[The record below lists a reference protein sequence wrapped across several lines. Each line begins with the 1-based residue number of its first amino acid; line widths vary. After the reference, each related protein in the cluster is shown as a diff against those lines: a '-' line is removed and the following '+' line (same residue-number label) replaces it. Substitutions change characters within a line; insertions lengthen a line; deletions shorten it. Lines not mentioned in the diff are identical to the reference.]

1 MKKRKFL
8 VIIFIIFTIF
18 SNVICYGN
26 ENNNTESNN
35 QNENLDINDVNEKV
49 KENANFDEYIKAID
63 DELKKNNIDDI
74 DIYDMSNSL
83 LEDGSI
89 DFNNLFFKILGLF
102 SKEFKN
108 VINSAVIIF
117 IIVLVMSVLS
127 SFELEKGSQI
137 LNIANL
143 VCFFTLA
150 TIIIK
155 SFIEII
161 EVFKNTITSLTTLM
175 QIVSPFLMAI
185 LISTG
190 AISTTGIIK
199 PLVLFIASAV
209 GFIINYIVVPFI
221 SISASLKII
230 NNFSDNIKIGK
241 MSSLFSS
248 SALWI
253 VSISFTIFL
262 GILSLETTISSSVDS
277 LAVKT
282 MQNAV
287 SNFVPVVGKF
297 FSDSFETVVGATKVI
312 SNVSGV
318 IGIIT
323 IVTIAIIPVL
333 KILCVYL
340 LYQILSAIIE
350 PICNNKTLSNFISDF
365 AGLYKLLLGI
375 LIGVSILFV
384 ISSGIILN
392 LVSSV
397 VK

>member
-143 VCFFTLA
+143 VCFLH
-150 TIIIK
+150 
-155 SFIEII
+155 
-161 EVFKNTITSLTTLM
+161 L
-175 QIVSPFLMAI
+175 Q
-185 LISTG
+185 
-190 AISTTGIIK
+190 
-199 PLVLFIASAV
+199 
-209 GFIINYIVVPFI
+209 
-221 SISASLKII
+221 
-230 NNFSDNIKIGK
+230 
-241 MSSLFSS
+241 
-248 SALWI
+248 
-253 VSISFTIFL
+253 
-262 GILSLETTISSSVDS
+262 
-277 LAVKT
+277 
-282 MQNAV
+282 Q
-287 SNFVPVVGKF
+287 
-297 FSDSFETVVGATKVI
+297 
-312 SNVSGV
+312 
-318 IGIIT
+318 
-323 IVTIAIIPVL
+323 
-333 KILCVYL
+333 
-340 LYQILSAIIE
+340 
-350 PICNNKTLSNFISDF
+350 
-365 AGLYKLLLGI
+365 
-375 LIGVSILFV
+375 
-384 ISSGIILN
+384 
-392 LVSSV
+392 
-397 VK
+397 